1 MAERTAITRTVTVGI
16 VIVILVIA
24 AAVGIFLATTPS
36 HNTTTTALTTTSTTQ
51 TTQSSFAYP
60 VVTNVPQNLTDAFY
74 PTTPVTLS
82 MYEWS
87 GIPPQYMI
95 QQFEAAFPNIH
106 IQSTPNQDVSG
117 LLSALDTHQHVYD
130 GFRVL
135 YSLLPQE
142 VSTGEVMNIGPWFN
156 QYLGYLKQQITPAAF
171 TLVSAGKPGAMYC
184 IPEDFAPVALDYRAD
199 IFNKYGL
206 TVPTTWA
213 QFAQDAAKL
222 HSENSSIYM
231 TIFPPNE
238 PSSDLM
244 ALFSQGGGN
253 MIVPAGNN
261 SWNVVINSTKNI
273 NVINFWGK
281 LISAG
286 YVTSMNLYTPQY
298 DKSPQDRDVAM
309 VFQNYALYPF
319 MTVRDNITFPL
330 RIHKVPKDKVE
341 RKLRDVSEMLHITH
355 LLPRK
360 PKQLSG
366 GEQQRVAVGRAL
378 VRDPKLFLLDEP
390 FSNLD
395 AKLRIETRSEIKSL
409 QKQLG
414 ITTIFVTHDQAEA
427 MALADRIA
435 VMSQGRL
442 QQIGTPDE
450 TYGKPT
456 NVMVA
461 QFLGSPAMNVLN
473 ARFIKPDTIMI
484 KDGVDLA
491 VRRPE
496 ASKLASRRGVDEIR
510 VGFRPE
516 DAEFEIGG
524 QDGIPAE
531 VRVEEPSGTHMLL
544 TLEISASLD
553 RVKVVMP
560 PGFAPKLGTKGSIR
574 VKEGKLH
581 IFDTK
586 SGDRIE

>member
-1 MAERTAITRTVTVGI
+1 VISEKILI
-16 VIVILVIA
+16 VFGMGRPFLHMVKVILEDVSKSFGSSK
-24 AAVGIFLATTPS
+24 VVNDLNLTVNDKEFVTLLGPS
-36 HNTTTTALTTTSTTQ
+36 GCGKTTTLRCIAGLETVDSGKIMVDDQ
-51 TTQSSFAYP
+51 
-60 VVTNVPQNLTDAFY
+60 VVN
-74 PTTPVTLS
+74 
-82 MYEWS
+82 
-87 GIPPQYMI
+87 
-95 QQFEAAFPNIH
+95 
-106 IQSTPNQDVSG
+106 
-117 LLSALDTHQHVYD
+117 
-130 GFRVL
+130 
-135 YSLLPQE
+135 
-142 VSTGEVMNIGPWFN
+142 
-156 QYLGYLKQQITPAAF
+156 
-171 TLVSAGKPGAMYC
+171 
-184 IPEDFAPVALDYRAD
+184 
-199 IFNKYGL
+199 
-206 TVPTTWA
+206 
-213 QFAQDAAKL
+213 
-222 HSENSSIYM
+222 
-231 TIFPPNE
+231 
-238 PSSDLM
+238 
-244 ALFSQGGGN
+244 
-253 MIVPAGNN
+253 
-261 SWNVVINSTKNI
+261 
-273 NVINFWGK
+273 
-281 LISAG
+281 
-286 YVTSMNLYTPQY
+286 

-409 QKQLG
+409 QKELG

-435 VMSQGRL
+435 VMNQGSL

-450 TYGKPT
+450 TYGKPA

-473 ARFIKPDTIMI
+473 ARFVKPDTIMI
-484 KDGVDLA
+484 KDGVDVA

-496 ASKLASRRGVDEIR
+496 ASKLASLSGVDEIR

-544 TLEISASLD
+544 TLEVSASLD
-553 RVKVVMP
+553 QVKVVMP
-560 PGFAPKLGTKGSIR
+560 PGFAPKLGTKGRIR
-574 VKEGKLH
+574 VKKGKLN

-586 SGDRIE
+586 SGDRVE

>member
-1 MAERTAITRTVTVGI
+1 MLLFRLNASLSEKLAERTAITRTVTVGI
-16 VIVILVIA
+16 IIVILVIA

-36 HNTTTTALTTTSTTQ
+36 HSTTTTGLSTTSTTQ

-74 PTTPVTLS
+74 PATPVTLS

-171 TLVSAGKPGAMYC
+171 KLVSAGKTGAMYC

-222 HSENSSIYM
+222 HTENSSIYM

-273 NVINFWGK
+273 NVINFWGN

-286 YVTSMNLYTPQY
+286 SVTAMNLYTPQY
-298 DKSPQDRDVAM
+298 DKMLTEGQIASFVTAAAWYPGYLIEPTAPNEAGLWRVANMPQWNSTGPFVSGQISASCIGVTANSVDPRATFLYAFYTTQTPQVLPWMWVNEGQWTSNTYNLANLKYPNGSSVFLSNASYFGGQDIGQVYLYAQEHMPTQWVWSP
-309 VFQNYALYPF
+309 FQITIQTILQEQITEAAAGQ
-319 MTVRDNITFPL
+319 ITFA
-330 RIHKVPKDKVE
+330 
-341 RKLRDVSEMLHITH
+341 S
-355 LLPRK
+355 
-360 PKQLSG
+360 
-366 GEQQRVAVGRAL
+366 AL
-378 VRDPKLFLLDEP
+378 QNTE
-390 FSNLD
+390 
-395 AKLRIETRSEIKSL
+395 
-409 QKQLG
+409 
-414 ITTIFVTHDQAEA
+414 
-427 MALADRIA
+427 
-435 VMSQGRL
+435 
-442 QQIGTPDE
+442 
-450 TYGKPT
+450 
-456 NVMVA
+456 
-461 QFLGSPAMNVLN
+461 
-473 ARFIKPDTIMI
+473 TIMI
-484 KDGVDLA
+484 QYVQSSGGTVVGV
-491 VRRPE
+491 
-496 ASKLASRRGVDEIR
+496 G
-510 VGFRPE
+510 
-516 DAEFEIGG
+516 
-524 QDGIPAE
+524 
-531 VRVEEPSGTHMLL
+531 H
-544 TLEISASLD
+544 
-553 RVKVVMP
+553 
-560 PGFAPKLGTKGSIR
+560 
-574 VKEGKLH
+574 
-581 IFDTK
+581 
-586 SGDRIE
+586 